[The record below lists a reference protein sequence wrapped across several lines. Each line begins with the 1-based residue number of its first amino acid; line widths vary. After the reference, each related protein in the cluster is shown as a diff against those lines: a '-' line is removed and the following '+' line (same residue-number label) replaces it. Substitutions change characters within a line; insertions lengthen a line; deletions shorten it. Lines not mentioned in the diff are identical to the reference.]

1 MLNLLSKSS
10 NLGLVLGIP
19 EMFLLL
25 KMRVLP
31 TKNLGVVVE
40 VESTYHILPP
50 LNVQF
55 SDILVYSK
63 S

>member
-19 EMFLLL
+19 EMFLIL

-40 VESTYHILPP
+40 VESTYHIIPP